1 MLKRYR
7 VNKKLHKFTHES
19 IKPYGYIIDA
29 KCVKDDGRGNRFG
42 ILLKEKSSGW
52 RIGYLI
58 VRDRTIA
65 RLEYHDTLETFEPVS
80 GRCVIALAAHAA
92 PRKPKVFLL
101 DRPIVLKKG
110 VWHDVAAITKKAE
123 IKIVENIDVDGEYY
137 YMKDPIRAGR
147 YVR

>member
-1 MLKRYR
+1 
-7 VNKKLHKFTHES
+7 VNKKLHKLTHKS
-19 IKPYGYIIDA
+19 MKPYGYIIDA
-29 KCVKDDGRGNRFG
+29 SCVKDDGKSNRFG

-58 VRDRTIA
+58 VRDKKIA
-65 RLEYHDTLETFEPVS
+65 RLEYHDTLETFEPVN
-80 GRCVIALAAHAA
+80 GRCIIALAAHGEPEKA
-92 PRKPKVFLL
+92 KVFLL

-110 VWHDVAAITKKAE
+110 VWHDVAAISKKAE

-137 YMKDPIRAGR
+137 YLKDPIMVRQ